1 MSAARP
7 PEGARAAA
15 VGSALAGLHRWLLVA
30 GLYVTQGIPLGLA
43 MEALPAL
50 LRRQGA
56 PLDSLAFLPLVGLP
70 WVLKFLW
77 ASQVDNRW
85 SARLGRRRSWILPM
99 QALVLLCLL
108 GAASVDVSAATA
120 FMVVA
125 LAGVG
130 SFASATQDIATDGLT
145 AENFHGVALAR
156 ANALQVGGTMVGF
169 FFGGSGCLMLTGT
182 LGVRGALAGLALP
195 VALSWLLALAW
206 RERGD
211 AAMGPAAADR
221 RRPARLRHFIA
232 RPGAWSLM
240 AAAALSAMTAVAGYG
255 LSKLMLVD
263 AGWAL
268 DDVGRVGMVGGGITV
283 LLGCGGGAWLAGRIG
298 ARRLFVIGLGA
309 SACACA
315 LWLSLASD
323 APNVPPPGVW
333 LATALGCFG
342 AGTSSVAVMTL
353 AMAFAARGVQAGT
366 DMTLVQS
373 ARDVG
378 EIATSSSLTGLA
390 AAAGYSGSFAL
401 GLLVALAGTVLVRQR
416 GRGDAWD
423 TAPDPGRPLLPR

>member
-1 MSAARP
+1 MSAAMHDGGRTAI
-7 PEGARAAA
+7 G
-15 VGSALAGLHRWLLVA
+15 VHRWMLVA

-56 PLDSLAFLPLVGLP
+56 ALDSLAFLPMVGVP

-99 QALVLLCLL
+99 QALVLLCLI
-108 GAASVDVSAATA
+108 GAAWTGVSDATA
-120 FMVVA
+120 LGVVA
-125 LAGVG
+125 LAAAG

-145 AENFHGVALAR
+145 AENFKGAALAR

-169 FFGGSGCLMLTGT
+169 FFGGSGCLMLTGA
-182 LGVRGALAGLALP
+182 LGVQGALAVLALP

-206 RERGD
+206 EERGPE
-211 AAMGPAAADR
+211 AMEPAAAR
-221 RRPARLRHFIA
+221 RVQPARLRHFIA
-232 RPGAWSLM
+232 RPGAWPMM

-268 DDVGRVGMVGGGITV
+268 EDVGRLGMAGGGITV

-298 ARRLFVIGLGA
+298 ARKLFVIGLGA
-309 SACACA
+309 SACACG
-315 LWLSLASD
+315 LWLDLSLRS
-323 APNVPPPGVW
+323 PGLPPPGVW

-342 AGTSSVAVMTL
+342 AGAASVAVMTL

-366 DMTLVQS
+366 DMTAMQS

-378 EIATSSSLTGLA
+378 EIVTSSSLTGLA
-390 AAAGYSGSFAL
+390 AVAGYAGSFAA
-401 GLLVALAGTVLVRQR
+401 GLLVALAGLVLAWRLRRQD
-416 GRGDAWD
+416 DA
-423 TAPDPGRPLLPR
+423 